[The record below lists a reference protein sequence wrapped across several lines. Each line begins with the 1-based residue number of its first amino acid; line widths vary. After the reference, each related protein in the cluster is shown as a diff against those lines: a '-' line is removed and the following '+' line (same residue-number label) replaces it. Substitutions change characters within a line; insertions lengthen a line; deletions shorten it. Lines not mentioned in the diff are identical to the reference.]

1 MKKCLV
7 TGGCGFI
14 GSALVKKLHKSGWQ
28 IDVVDD
34 LSTGDL
40 QSCMQLPARNLMT
53 DLLPYY
59 EEYFENDRSRETVL
73 MINGDFASNEL
84 ISRIVKGKYDYIFH
98 VAALPRVAYSIEDPV
113 FTTETNIL
121 KTVALL
127 KAAAGNTKRVIFS
140 SSSSVYGDVENF
152 PVVEDTPRNPL
163 SPYALQK
170 STCENF
176 AVQFAQFYGLD
187 IVCLRYFNV
196 YGPGQMGDSPYSTVI
211 AAWCDALKAGKALRF
226 DGDGS
231 QTRDFTF
238 IEDVVDANIA
248 AALAPSHFA
257 GEAFNV
263 AFGKDSSLSELLQYF
278 QDKFGNIS
286 ILESPFRP
294 GDVLKT
300 LADVTKTSDVL
311 DFRAKTNLIKGLQKT
326 WEWWEI

>member
-14 GSALVKKLHKSGWQ
+14 GSALVKKLHTLGWQ

-34 LSTGDL
+34 LSTGNL
-40 QSCMQLPARNLMT
+40 QSCMQLPIRNLMT

-59 EEYFENDRSRETVL
+59 EEYFESDRSKETVL
-73 MINGDFASNEL
+73 MINGDFASSEL
-84 ISRIVKGKYDYIFH
+84 ISRIARGKYDYIFH

-113 FTTETNIL
+113 FTTETNIV
-121 KTVALL
+121 KTVALF

-140 SSSSVYGDVENF
+140 SSSSIYGDVENY
-152 PVVEDTPRNPL
+152 PTTEDTLRNPL

-176 AVQFAQFYGLD
+176 ATQFAEFYGLD
-187 IVCLRYFNV
+187 VVCLRYFNV

-211 AAWCDALKAGKALRF
+211 AAWCDAMKTGKALRF

-231 QTRDFTF
+231 QSRDFTF
-238 IEDVVDANIA
+238 IDDVVAANIA
-248 AALAPSHFA
+248 AAMASSKFT
-257 GEAFNV
+257 GDAFNV
-263 AFGKDSSLSELLQYF
+263 AFGKEYNITEVLQYF
-278 QDKFGNIS
+278 RQKFGEIS
-286 ILESPFRP
+286 ILESPNRP
-294 GDVLKT
+294 GDISKT
-300 LADVTKTSDVL
+300 CADVTKAHTVL
-311 DFRAKTNLIKGLQKT
+311 DFQATTSLVEGLQKT

>member
-14 GSALVKKLHKSGWQ
+14 GSALVKKLHESDWQ

-40 QSCMQLPARNLMT
+40 QSCMQVPTRNLMT
-53 DLLPYY
+53 NLLPYY
-59 EEYFENDRSRETVL
+59 EEYFENDRPKDTVL

-84 ISRIVKGKYDYIFH
+84 LNRVRRGTYEYIFH

-121 KTVALL
+121 KTVALF

-140 SSSSVYGDVENF
+140 SSSSIYGDVENY
-152 PVVEDTPRNPL
+152 PISEETHQKPL

-170 STCENF
+170 ATCENF
-176 AVQFAQFYGLD
+176 ARQFAEFYNLD

-211 AAWCDALKAGKALRF
+211 AAWCDALKMGKALRF

-231 QTRDFTF
+231 QSRDFTF
-238 IEDVVDANIA
+238 IDDVIDANIA
-248 AALAPSHFA
+248 AAVASSQFA
-257 GEAFNV
+257 GDAFNV
-263 AFGKDSSLSELLQYF
+263 AFGKAHSLSTLLQYF
-278 QDKFGNIS
+278 QKKFGDIS
-286 ILESPFRP
+286 VLEAPLRP
-294 GDVLKT
+294 GDISKT
-300 LADVTKTSDVL
+300 LADITNSYTML
-311 DFRAKTNLIKGLQKT
+311 DFRAKTDLLKGLEKT
-326 WEWWEI
+326 WEWWEL